1 MHQSTAGM
9 PQPATEEGGGRAVS
23 GQQLW
28 PRRDCL
34 AHVVVG
40 DAERSKARVQGAL
53 QLPAR
58 AGAGTQ
64 AKYAPFT
71 HRLL

>member
-1 MHQSTAGM
+1 M
-9 PQPATEEGGGRAVS
+9 PE
-23 GQQLW
+23 QQLW

-34 AHVVVG
+34 AHVVVR
-40 DAERSKARVQGAL
+40 DAERSKAWVRGAL

-64 AKYAPFT
+64 AVPYSQALVGHSF
-71 HRLL
+71 

>member
-1 MHQSTAGM
+1 M
-9 PQPATEEGGGRAVS
+9 PE
-23 GQQLW
+23 QQLW

-34 AHVVVG
+34 AHVVVR
-40 DAERSKARVQGAL
+40 DAERSKAWVRGAL

-64 AKYAPFT
+64 AVPYSQALVGHNFQHPGPV
-71 HRLL
+71 